1 MGKISTTIRT
11 DQDVK
16 QQAQRIFSGLG
27 MDMSTAVNIFFHQV
41 VRINGLPFEVTMDAP
56 KAETLAALQEVQQMK
71 KDPHIGKTYTNVDDM
86 MKELLA

>member
-56 KAETLAALQEVQQMK
+56 NAETLAALQEVQQMK